1 MNLPNKITVFR
12 MVMVL
17 VIVALLLFPYQALSI
32 SVPSIFAGVNLI
44 YFIAMILFVVASA
57 SDFLDGYIARKY
69 HLVTNFGKFMDP
81 IADKLL
87 VNGLLIIL
95 MVPSVT
101 ASYLQFQMAMPTI
114 AVFLMIGRDLIV
126 DALRLLAIE
135 QKRVLAAN
143 KWGKAKT
150 VLQMIAIPTVMLN
163 NWPFSLLGSVNVA
176 LILVYLATAVSLISG
191 IIYIVQNRDVL
202 GGNK

>member
-1 MNLPNKITVFR
+1 MNLPNKITMFR

-32 SVPSIFAGVNLI
+32 TVPVIFAEVNLI
-44 YFIAMILFVVASA
+44 YFIAMILFVIASA
-57 SDFLDGYIARKY
+57 SDFFDGYIARKY
-69 HLVTNFGKFMDP
+69 QLVTNFGKFMDP

-87 VNGLLIIL
+87 VNGLFIIL

-101 ASYLQFQMAMPTI
+101 ASYAQNQMAMPTLAI
-114 AVFLMIGRDLIV
+114 FLMIGRDLIV

-143 KWGKAKT
+143 QWGKAKT
-150 VLQMIAIPTVMLN
+150 VLQMIAIPAVLLN
-163 NWPFSLLGSVNVA
+163 NWPFSQILTLNVA

-191 IIYIVQNRDVL
+191 IIYVVQNRDVL

>member
-32 SVPSIFAGVNLI
+32 SVPSIFADVNLI

-101 ASYLQFQMAMPTI
+101 ASYEQFQMAMPTI

-176 LILVYLATAVSLISG
+176 LILVYLATAISLISG

>member
-1 MNLPNKITVFR
+1 MNLPNKITLFR

-17 VIVALLLFPYQALSI
+17 VIVALLLFPYQALAI
-32 SVPSIFAGVNLI
+32 AVPTIFADVNLI
-44 YFIAMILFVVASA
+44 YFIAMILFVIASG
-57 SDFLDGYIARKY
+57 SDFLDGYLARKY
-69 HLVTNFGKFMDP
+69 KLVTNFGKFMDP

-101 ASYLQFQMAMPTI
+101 ASYAQNQMVMPTL

-143 KWGKAKT
+143 KWGKLKT
-150 VLQMIAIPTVMLN
+150 VLQMIAIPAVLLN
-163 NWPFSLLGSVNVA
+163 NWPFSLFLNFNVA
-176 LILVYLATAVSLISG
+176 LILVYLAAAVSLISG
-191 IIYIVQNRDVL
+191 IIYVVQNRDVL

>member
-1 MNLPNKITVFR
+1 MNLPNKITLFR

-17 VIVALLLFPYQALSI
+17 VIVALLLFPYQALAI
-32 SVPSIFAGVNLI
+32 AVPTIFADVNLI
-44 YFIAMILFVVASA
+44 YFIAMILFVIASA
-57 SDFLDGYIARKY
+57 SDFLDGYLARKY
-69 HLVTNFGKFMDP
+69 NLVTNFGKFMDP

-101 ASYLQFQMAMPTI
+101 ASYAQNQMVMPTL

-143 KWGKAKT
+143 KWGKLKT
-150 VLQMIAIPTVMLN
+150 VLQMIAIPAVLLN
-163 NWPFSLLGSVNVA
+163 NWPFSLFLNFNVA
-176 LILVYLATAVSLISG
+176 LILVYLAAAVSLISG
-191 IIYIVQNRDVL
+191 IIYVVQNRDVL

>member
-32 SVPSIFAGVNLI
+32 SVPSIFADVNLI

-101 ASYLQFQMAMPTI
+101 ASYEQFQMAMPTI

>member
-1 MNLPNKITVFR
+1 MNLPNKITLFR

-17 VIVALLLFPYQALSI
+17 VIVALLLFPYQALAI
-32 SVPSIFAGVNLI
+32 AVPTIFADVNLI
-44 YFIAMILFVVASA
+44 YFIAMILFVIASG
-57 SDFLDGYIARKY
+57 SDFLDGYLARKY
-69 HLVTNFGKFMDP
+69 KLVTNFGKFMDP

-95 MVPSVT
+95 MAPSVT
-101 ASYLQFQMAMPTI
+101 ASYAQNQMVMPTL

-143 KWGKAKT
+143 KWGKLKT
-150 VLQMIAIPTVMLN
+150 VLQMIAIPAVLLN
-163 NWPFSLLGSVNVA
+163 NWPFSLFLNFNVA
-176 LILVYLATAVSLISG
+176 LILVYLAAAVSLISG
-191 IIYIVQNRDVL
+191 IIYVVQNRDVL